1 MSGIKEDRNQFE
13 TVRWRV
19 MVGSYPL
26 DPEISGA
33 CGADYFDNIWIS
45 CDVSAAG
52 ENFWVLDQFR
62 GPNYAAAKRRIN
74 HRPPASIAD
83 RPRRILVGRGEG
95 VETRGGRNSGGRNFF
110 ETRQA
115 REGSN
120 AKHKFSYHPP

>member
-1 MSGIKEDRNQFE
+1 
-13 TVRWRV
+13 

-62 GPNYAAAKRRIN
+62 GPNYTAVKRRTN
-74 HRPPASIAD
+74 HRPPASVAD
-83 RPRRILVGRGEG
+83 RPR
-95 VETRGGRNSGGRNFF
+95 
-110 ETRQA
+110 
-115 REGSN
+115 
-120 AKHKFSYHPP
+120 

>member
-1 MSGIKEDRNQFE
+1 
-13 TVRWRV
+13 

-83 RPRRILVGRGEG
+83 RPRRILVGRG
-95 VETRGGRNSGGRNFF
+95 GGRNSGGRNSEGRNFS

-120 AKHKFSYHPP
+120 AIHKFSYHPP